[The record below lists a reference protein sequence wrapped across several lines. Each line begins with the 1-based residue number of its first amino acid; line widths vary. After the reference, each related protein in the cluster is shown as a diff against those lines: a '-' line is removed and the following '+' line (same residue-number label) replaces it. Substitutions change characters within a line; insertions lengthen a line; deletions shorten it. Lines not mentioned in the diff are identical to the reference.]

1 MSGTVNRCRTFTK
14 DPHDTKAEF
23 DAIVCARVA
32 DLAVPHVPSEKSTC
46 SECQAEVWVAK
57 RTLAFVT
64 GPILCVR
71 CVLKK
76 AKEDDPCQE

>member
-46 SECQAEVWVAK
+46 SECGAEVWVAK
-57 RTLAFVT
+57 RMLELIAA
-64 GPILCVR
+64 PCRCLLCA
-71 CVLKK
+71 LKK
-76 AKEDDPCQE
+76 AEEDD

>member
-1 MSGTVNRCRTFTK
+1 MSGTVNRCRTFAQDRRETK
-14 DPHDTKAEF
+14 PEF
-23 DAIVCARVA
+23 DAIACARVA

-76 AKEDDPCQE
+76 AEADE